1 MLGISIMLYSAT
13 GVASTFEQLE
23 LSLQQLEAEETAMYN
38 QRKTE
43 AEEAEKALISLRA
56 KYQKVLETE
65 KYIIEVEHY
74 RYYQKDYKELFR
86 KCRNMKEELEAEI
99 AAKEEIIDIYKA
111 IMQRKHMKIKKDKIM
126 SCRNIV
132 YMVVG
137 LQKKNMFLS
146 KIN

>member
-1 MLGISIMLYSAT
+1 MKKILIGCMLVISIMLYSAT

-111 IMQRKHMKIKKDKIM
+111 IM
-126 SCRNIV
+126 
-132 YMVVG
+132 
-137 LQKKNMFLS
+137 
-146 KIN
+146 